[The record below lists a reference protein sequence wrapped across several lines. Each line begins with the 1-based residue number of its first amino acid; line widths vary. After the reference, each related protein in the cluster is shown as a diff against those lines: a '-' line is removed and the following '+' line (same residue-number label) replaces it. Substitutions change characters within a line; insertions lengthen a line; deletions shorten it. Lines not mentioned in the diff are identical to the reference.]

1 MTQRCD
7 PRRLCDLKRL
17 CHMTRVF
24 YTVLLGCLG
33 LALMPGFSQAQPN
46 DYPTRSVKVIVPFS
60 TGSGADH
67 ASRFFGDLLAKHL
80 GQNFLVENKTGA
92 AGMLAMNTVKAAPA
106 DGYTMLMGSNS
117 LMAVNPIM
125 LKELSY
131 DAVKDFKPIG
141 GLTRGV
147 NVIAVAKD
155 SKYKTFAELLAAAKA
170 SSVPLNGGT
179 YALGY
184 QLSLAW
190 LANVASVKF
199 ENIAYKGAGEIM
211 VNLLGNQ
218 LDFGIISFNGAV
230 PLLKSGKFRAL
241 ALSSEKR
248 HPDFPDVPT
257 IAESGFPEFTN
268 YTWTSFYVR
277 SDTPDQI
284 TNKLEDALQSVLATP
299 MAKEYADQVLV
310 ELMPFKAEQMRRY
323 QIEEIAR
330 FAKIAKEAGLQPQ

>member
-1 MTQRCD
+1 MN
-7 PRRLCDLKRL
+7 
-17 CHMTRVF
+17 RVF
-24 YTVLLGCLG
+24 YTVLLGCLSLG
-33 LALMPGFSQAQPN
+33 LLPGVIQAQKS

-60 TGSGADH
+60 AGSGADH

-106 DGYTMLMGSNS
+106 DGYTLLMGSNS

-147 NVIAVAKD
+147 NVIVVAKD

-170 SSVPLNGGT
+170 SPAPLNGGT

-190 LANVASVKF
+190 LANVAGVKF

-211 VNLLGNQ
+211 VSLLGNQ

-241 ALSSEKR
+241 ALSSENR
-248 HPDFPDVPT
+248 YPDFPDVPT

-284 TNKLEDALQSVLATP
+284 TNKLEDALQTVLATP
-299 MAKEYADQVLV
+299 MAKEYADQMLV

-323 QIEEIAR
+323 QIEEISR

>member
-1 MTQRCD
+1 M
-7 PRRLCDLKRL
+7 KR
-17 CHMTRVF
+17 F
-24 YTVLLGCLG
+24 WYTVWLSCVGIFFIPSL
-33 LALMPGFSQAQPN
+33 SQAQKT

-60 TGSGADH
+60 AGSGADH
-67 ASRFFGDLLAKHL
+67 ASRFFGDLLAKQL
-80 GQNFLVENKTGA
+80 GQSFLVENRTGA

-106 DGYTMLMGSNS
+106 DGYTILMGSNS

-125 LKELSY
+125 LKELTY

-147 NVIAVAKD
+147 NAIVVGKD
-155 SKYKTFAELLAAAKA
+155 SKYQSFTELLTAAKTSA
-170 SSVPLNGGT
+170 VPLNGGT

-184 QLSLAW
+184 ELALAW
-190 LANVASVKF
+190 LANVAGVKF
-199 ENIAYKGAGEIM
+199 ENILYKGLGEIM
-211 VNLLGNQ
+211 VSLLGNQ
-218 LDFGIISFNGAV
+218 LDFGIVSFNGAA
-230 PLLKSGKFRAL
+230 PLLKAGKYRAL
-241 ALSSEKR
+241 ALSSDQR

-284 TNKLEDALQSVLATP
+284 TNKLEETLQTVLATP
-299 MAKEYADQVLV
+299 LAKEYADQVLV
-310 ELMPFKAEQMRRY
+310 ELMPLKSDKMRQY

-330 FAKIAKEAGLQPQ
+330 FAKIAKEAGLKPK

>member
-1 MTQRCD
+1 MKKIS
-7 PRRLCDLKRL
+7 L
-17 CHMTRVF
+17 MTRV
-24 YTVLLGCLG
+24 VGALG
-33 LALMPGFSQAQPN
+33 LSCVCLVLGLLPRISQAQHN

-67 ASRFFGDLLAKHL
+67 ASRFFGDLLAKQL

-106 DGYTMLMGSNS
+106 DGYTILMGSNS

-170 SSVPLNGGT
+170 SAVPLNGGT

-211 VNLLGNQ
+211 VSLLGNQ

-248 HPDFPDVPT
+248 HPDFPEVPT

-277 SDTPDQI
+277 SDTPDQV
-284 TNKLEDALQSVLATP
+284 TNKLEDALQIVLATP

>member
-1 MTQRCD
+1 MTKSS
-7 PRRLCDLKRL
+7 L
-17 CHMTRVF
+17 MTRV
-24 YTVLLGCLG
+24 VDALG
-33 LALMPGFSQAQPN
+33 LSCVCLVLGLLPRISQAQHN

-67 ASRFFGDLLAKHL
+67 ASRFFGDLLAKQL

-106 DGYTMLMGSNS
+106 DGYTILMGSNS

-131 DAVKDFKPIG
+131 DAIKDFKPIG

-170 SSVPLNGGT
+170 SAVPLNGGT

-211 VNLLGNQ
+211 VSLLGNQ

-248 HPDFPDVPT
+248 HPDFPEVPT

-277 SDTPDQI
+277 SDTPDQV
-284 TNKLEDALQSVLATP
+284 TNKLEDALQTVLATP